1 MAISADDS
9 VEREEG
15 KLTVAE
21 PTKQKT
27 QLKGDYLPIA
37 DYGVIGDARSIALVS
52 RNGSIDWWCI
62 PLFDGDAVFARLLD
76 SKLGGYFSIEPDGDY
91 QVSRTY
97 LGETNILTTTFNTG
111 GGEVRLVDFMPA
123 LTEVQ
128 KQTFPIPEREIVRRI
143 EGISGTVR
151 MRICVKVRPGYGNRT
166 PHIRTLWEGCYMI
179 SWGGVALHLMSSV
192 PLEAGGDG
200 VLVATVDV
208 SQGDRVDLALAYS
221 KEAPAELPRL
231 DSLDLIQQ
239 LTRSFWLG
247 WSRVCSY
254 RGPYRNTVVRSAL
267 ALKLLTYAPSGAIIA
282 AATTSLP
289 EVIGGSRNWDYRYC
303 WLRDSAFTVRAL
315 LELGYTAEA
324 HAFAHWLLYATRLT
338 HPEIRTLYTTYGQAQ
353 ANEKELDHLD
363 GYRGSK
369 PVRVGNAAINQFQL
383 DVYGEVI
390 DALTLYHRSGGEFD
404 VDGRRLIKGL
414 SDVII
419 KRWNEP
425 DDGIWEKRSS
435 RQQHVHSKIMA
446 FVGMERTLELA
457 RNNGLKVDTV
467 KVARTRDAIRDW
479 VVTHGFDSRLGS
491 FTSVPNG
498 DLDAALLVAPLV
510 SFLDPQDPRIVGTV
524 DAIQRRLAR
533 GELVYRYL
541 SEDALPGQE
550 GAFVI
555 CSFWLVEALARIGR
569 TDEAHELFQSALE
582 HCNDLGLLS
591 EEIEVDSGQMLGNFP
606 QAFSHIGLIN
616 AALTLSDADTVQA
629 PF

>member
-1 MAISADDS
+1 M
-9 VEREEG
+9 
-15 KLTVAE
+15 
-21 PTKQKT
+21 
-27 QLKGDYLPIA
+27 
-37 DYGVIGDARSIALVS
+37 
-52 RNGSIDWWCI
+52 
-62 PLFDGDAVFARLLD
+62 
-76 SKLGGYFSIEPDGDY
+76 
-91 QVSRTY
+91 
-97 LGETNILTTTFNTG
+97 
-111 GGEVRLVDFMPA
+111 
-123 LTEVQ
+123 
-128 KQTFPIPEREIVRRI
+128 
-143 EGISGTVR
+143 
-151 MRICVKVRPGYGNRT
+151 
-166 PHIRTLWEGCYMI
+166 
-179 SWGGVALHLMSSV
+179 
-192 PLEAGGDG
+192 
-200 VLVATVDV
+200 LVATVDV
-208 SQGDRVDLALAYS
+208 SLGDRVDLALAYS

-239 LTRSFWLG
+239 LTRSFWLS

-289 EVIGGSRNWDYRYC
+289 EVIGGY
-303 WLRDSAFTVRAL
+303 T
-315 LELGYTAEA
+315 ELGLSLLLAARFGLHRARAARAGLHRNEA
-324 HAFAHWLLYATRLT
+324 HAFSHWLLYATRLT

-363 GYRGSK
+363 GYRGSS

-467 KVARTRDAIRDW
+467 KMARTRDAIRDW

-510 SFLDPQDPRIVGTV
+510 SFLDAQDPRIVGTV

-533 GELVYRYL
+533 GELVFRYL